1 MMLLDIG
8 IEAALN
14 AGPPVPAR
22 DAAGSLAAA
31 DGGSSGRAGQATAE
45 GPTSFHAVLRAAA
58 GAPNPGAAGCR
69 PARPAEAPAG
79 RTDTAQTPASV
90 DSEDGELPVLGTDGM
105 GLWPLLMQALQAM
118 LADAKAGISNSGGSG
133 DAAEIGT
140 GEAGMPPHICEFLDR
155 LKQLRQSA
163 DGFSADPAAWLGEM
177 AELPEKFKALLDN
190 AAATLLPEK
199 LVDLW
204 RELRE
209 RLRGLAAAGL
219 LDDQGRAAVE
229 TAQTESEPQV
239 RALSGSDARVAGTA
253 PRADEAPEI
262 SPAAR
267 NPFAEIREGKP
278 GAGDGRPAI
287 APGDACAAP
296 DRAAA
301 AFKPRVHE
309 LDSMA
314 AGASA
319 SGAERAAHRHEGA
332 RGSAAPESSRLAEAM
347 SDDAGKVLEGRQYPP
362 ADSGDFRQAAE
373 DLLFSKTPA
382 ALDAAPEEGAAV
394 SERFSLTPREPHPS
408 PGAEGASAR
417 SADAAAA
424 LRDKET
430 ATGTVRSGVF
440 DQIVQRAVV
449 QVGNDHGEINIDLKP
464 DFLGRVRM
472 QIMTENQQVS
482 VRILT
487 ELPAV
492 RDMIET
498 GLQQLKSELQNH
510 GLQVERLEV
519 AVANDHRQQ
528 GWRQS
533 KTARTWKADAAGA
546 LSASDR
552 PPAEGRWEP
561 VYYRP
566 RPVGTAAIDM
576 FV

>member
-22 DAAGSLAAA
+22 DPAGSLPAA

-45 GPTSFHAVLRAAA
+45 GPMSFHAVLRAAA
-58 GAPNPGAAGCR
+58 GAPNPGAADCR

-90 DSEDGELPVLGTDGM
+90 DSEDGELPVSGTDGM
-105 GLWPLLMQALQAM
+105 GLWPLLIQALQAM
-118 LADAKAGISNSGGSG
+118 LADAQAGISRPGGAG
-133 DAAEIGT
+133 DAGEIGT
-140 GEAGMPPHICEFLDR
+140 GEAGIPPDICEFLDR
-155 LKQLRQSA
+155 LKQLRQAADNVSA
-163 DGFSADPAAWLGEM
+163 GPAALTGQM
-177 AELPEKFKALLDN
+177 AELPEKFKALVDN
-190 AAATLLPEK
+190 ASATLLPEK
-199 LVDLW
+199 LDHLR

-209 RLRGLAAAGL
+209 QLRGLAADGL
-219 LDDQGRAAVE
+219 LDDQGPA
-229 TAQTESEPQV
+229 
-239 RALSGSDARVAGTA
+239 GAGTA
-253 PRADEAPEI
+253 ETEAERVGRALPGLDAAAAGSARRAAGAPEI
-262 SPAAR
+262 PPAAR
-267 NPFAEIREGKP
+267 DPLAGIREGKP
-278 GAGDGRPAI
+278 GAGAGRPAI
-287 APGDACAAP
+287 ALGDASSAP
-296 DRAAA
+296 DSAAA
-301 AFKPRVHE
+301 ALKFGAHE
-309 LDSMA
+309 PDSTP
-314 AGASA
+314 AGVS
-319 SGAERAAHRHEGA
+319 STGALHAAHRHEGA
-332 RGSAAPESSRLAEAM
+332 RGSVAPESSRPADAM
-347 SDDAGKVLEGRQYPP
+347 PDGAGKVLEGQQDLP
-362 ADSGDFRQAAE
+362 ADSGDFRQAGE

-382 ALDAAPEEGAAV
+382 ALDAAPEEGAAA
-394 SERFSLTPREPHPS
+394 SERFALMPREPRPS
-408 PGAEGASAR
+408 LGAEGASGR

-430 ATGTVRSGVF
+430 APGTVRSGVF

-449 QVGNDHGEINIDLKP
+449 QVGNDQGEINIDLKP

-487 ELPAV
+487 DLPAV

-528 GWRQS
+528 GWRQA
-533 KTARTWKADAAGA
+533 KTARTWKADAAGE

>member
-1 MMLLDIG
+1 LT
-8 IEAALN
+8 AAN
-14 AGPPVPAR
+14 
-22 DAAGSLAAA
+22 
-31 DGGSSGRAGQATAE
+31 GGSSGRAGQATAE
-45 GPTSFHAVLRAAA
+45 GHASFHAVLRTAA
-58 GAPNPGAAGCR
+58 GAHHPGAADCR
-69 PARPAEAPAG
+69 PTRPAEAPAG
-79 RTDTAQTPASV
+79 RTDTGQTPASV
-90 DSEDGELPVLGTDGM
+90 DSEDSELPVSGTDDM

-118 LADAKAGISNSGGSG
+118 LADAQAGISRPGGSG

-140 GEAGMPPHICEFLDR
+140 GEAGIPPDICEFLDQ

-163 DGFSADPAAWLGEM
+163 DGVSADPAAWIGGM
-177 AELPEKFKALLDN
+177 AELPEKFKALVDS
-190 AAATLLPEK
+190 ASATLLPDK
-199 LVDLW
+199 LDHLR

-209 RLRGLAAAGL
+209 QLRGLASDGL
-219 LDDQGRAAVE
+219 LDDPGRAGAE
-229 TAQTESEPQV
+229 TAETEAEHPG
-239 RALSGSDARVAGTA
+239 RALPGSAAPAAGTA
-253 PRADEAPEI
+253 RRAAGALEI

-267 NPFAEIREGKP
+267 SPFAEIREAKP
-278 GAGDGRPAI
+278 GAGDGRLAI
-287 APGDACAAP
+287 ATGDASPAQ
-296 DRAAA
+296 DSAAA
-301 AFKPRVHE
+301 ALKPRAHE
-309 LDSMA
+309 LDSTA
-314 AGASA
+314 AGVSSSVAL
-319 SGAERAAHRHEGA
+319 RAAHRHEGS
-332 RGSAAPESSRLAEAM
+332 RGSDAPESSRLADAI
-347 SDDAGKVLEGRQYPP
+347 SDRAGKVLESQQEPP

-373 DLLFSKTPA
+373 EFLFSKTPA

-394 SERFSLTPREPHPS
+394 SERFSLTPREPRPS
-408 PGAEGASAR
+408 PAAEGGSTR

-472 QIMTENQQVS
+472 QIVTDNQQVS

-519 AVANDHRQQ
+519 AVENDHRQQ
-528 GWRQS
+528 GWRQA
-533 KTARTWKADAAGA
+533 KTARTWKADAAGD

-552 PPAEGRWEP
+552 SLTEGRWEP

-566 RPVGTAAIDM
+566 RAIGTAAIDM

>member
-1 MMLLDIG
+1 MT
-8 IEAALN
+8 
-14 AGPPVPAR
+14 AGV
-22 DAAGSLAAA
+22 S
-31 DGGSSGRAGQATAE
+31 SSG
-45 GPTSFHAVLRAAA
+45 
-58 GAPNPGAAGCR
+58 
-69 PARPAEAPAG
+69 
-79 RTDTAQTPASV
+79 
-90 DSEDGELPVLGTDGM
+90 
-105 GLWPLLMQALQAM
+105 AL
-118 LADAKAGISNSGGSG
+118 
-133 DAAEIGT
+133 
-140 GEAGMPPHICEFLDR
+140 
-155 LKQLRQSA
+155 
-163 DGFSADPAAWLGEM
+163 
-177 AELPEKFKALLDN
+177 
-190 AAATLLPEK
+190 
-199 LVDLW
+199 
-204 RELRE
+204 
-209 RLRGLAAAGL
+209 
-219 LDDQGRAAVE
+219 
-229 TAQTESEPQV
+229 
-239 RALSGSDARVAGTA
+239 
-253 PRADEAPEI
+253 
-262 SPAAR
+262 
-267 NPFAEIREGKP
+267 
-278 GAGDGRPAI
+278 
-287 APGDACAAP
+287 
-296 DRAAA
+296 
-301 AFKPRVHE
+301 
-309 LDSMA
+309 
-314 AGASA
+314 
-319 SGAERAAHRHEGA
+319 RAAHRHEGA
-332 RGSAAPESSRLAEAM
+332 RGSAASESSRLAEAM
-347 SDDAGKVLEGRQYPP
+347 SDDAGKVIEGRQDPP

-373 DLLFSKTPA
+373 EFLFSKTPA

-408 PGAEGASAR
+408 PGAEGGSAR

-472 QIMTENQQVS
+472 QIMTDNQQVS

-533 KTARTWKADAAGA
+533 KTARTWQADAAGA

-561 VYYRP
+561 VYYRS
-566 RPVGTAAIDM
+566 RPVGSAAIDM